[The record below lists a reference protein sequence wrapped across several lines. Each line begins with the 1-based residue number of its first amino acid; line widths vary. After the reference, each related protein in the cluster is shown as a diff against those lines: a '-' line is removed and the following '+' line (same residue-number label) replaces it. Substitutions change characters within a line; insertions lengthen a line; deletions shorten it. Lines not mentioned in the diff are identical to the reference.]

1 MSIGIACACL
11 GVMFIGTVQNQI
23 LLYSLVCLNGIG
35 SAIFHPAGGK
45 MANTFGGAK
54 LGKSMSIFSV
64 GGNFGFA
71 CGPFYFTGLYIL
83 FGLNAPLAMC
93 IPGIA
98 VIIIFMMKNHYYT
111 VACLHHN
118 HEVKKAIS
126 ENNQQENIKGFIYL
140 VGILFVRSAG
150 WFSFVSFLSL
160 YYMHKLNINDEI
172 ATLLN
177 GMVALIGAIAT
188 FSGGTVS
195 DKIGFNRIITLAS
208 LASAPFIILFTQTDN
223 AVIAT
228 LLLVPFALLFFAAMS
243 PTVVVGQKLLC
254 KHVGMATGFTIG
266 LSMSFGGLVAPLMG
280 MLGDAY
286 GIEYIMYAVAC
297 FITIAAIATIFLPKV
312 DAKA

>member
-1 MSIGIACACL
+1 
-11 GVMFIGTVQNQI
+11 
-23 LLYSLVCLNGIG
+23 
-35 SAIFHPAGGK
+35 
-45 MANTFGGAK
+45 
-54 LGKSMSIFSV
+54 
-64 GGNFGFA
+64 
-71 CGPFYFTGLYIL
+71 
-83 FGLNAPLAMC
+83 
-93 IPGIA
+93 
-98 VIIIFMMKNHYYT
+98 
-111 VACLHHN
+111 
-118 HEVKKAIS
+118 
-126 ENNQQENIKGFIYL
+126 
-140 VGILFVRSAG
+140 
-150 WFSFVSFLSL
+150 
-160 YYMHKLNINDEI
+160 MHKLNINDEI

-195 DKIGFNRIITLAS
+195 DKLGFNRIITWAS